1 MRDFKRARPLLGTFV
16 EIWVKAECPEI
27 ANQAISNAFE
37 QILAIENLLSIYK
50 EDSEISKLNLSAIGV
65 PLKINS
71 LTEEII
77 KISESISSLSEG
89 IFDVVSSKNKQNP
102 ASFKDINFIAP
113 QTIILNKTL
122 NFDFGGIGKGFAV
135 DKGID
140 SLMRSGIKYG
150 GINAGGDLRV
160 FGDIPQP
167 IFIRSPSESN
177 KIFKLKDA
185 ENYAVA
191 TSANYYRQSGDGGRK
206 DQGIINP
213 QNGVSWNSEKS
224 ISVISKSC
232 ALSDALTK
240 VIALLDDTKAT
251 AILKKVAAEAVVLEY

>member
-1 MRDFKRARPLLGTFV
+1 MKDFKRARPLLGTFV
-16 EIWVKAECPEI
+16 EIFVKAESAEI

-37 QILAIENLLSIYK
+37 HISDIENLLSIYQ
-50 EDSEISKLNLSAIGV
+50 ENSEISKLNLSAENV

-71 LTEEII
+71 LTAEII
-77 KISESISSLSEG
+77 KISEAISCLSDG
-89 IFDVVSSKNKQNP
+89 IFDVVFSKDEKSP
-102 ASFKDINFIAP
+102 ASFKDIRFIDSE
-113 QTIILNKTL
+113 TIILNKKL

-140 SLMRSGIKYG
+140 SLLCSGIKYG
-150 GINAGGDLRV
+150 GINAGGDLRF

-167 IFIRSPSESN
+167 IFIRSPSEYN
-177 KIFKLKDA
+177 KIFKLKEA
-185 ENYAVA
+185 ANCAVA
-191 TSANYYRQSGDGGRK
+191 TTANYHRRTGNAGRK

-213 QNGVSWNSEKS
+213 KNGVSWNSKKS

-240 VIALLDDTKAT
+240 VVALLDDTKASS
-251 AILKKVAAEAVVLEY
+251 ILKKVEAEAIILDF